1 MPTQGIWA
9 PRPRAQLLLAL
20 FLPFLTRGGGIALA
34 MAKPLNLSQSS
45 AMLSHSPAAA
55 ASRFPGCRRRFHW
68 EALPRATPHREKWE
82 GGSRG
87 ALSLRSPPRS
97 KCQATS
103 SCRDQPS
110 QRAARFAAIP
120 VAAASAGAAV
130 ASETV
135 CTPRELHPPWPA
147 RAPGQVAAGLGQPGQ
162 LSPPT
167 LSPGWPG
174 APSSPC
180 MNVYFIR
187 TDTDHG
193 I

>member
-1 MPTQGIWA
+1 MPWQSPWIYPGAQLCFLT
-9 PRPRAQLLLAL
+9 PRSPISWLQEEVPLGSAAQSHPTWGEVGRRVKGSAVPQESPRA
-20 FLPFLTRGGGIALA
+20 
-34 MAKPLNLSQSS
+34 
-45 AMLSHSPAAA
+45 
-55 ASRFPGCRRRFHW
+55 
-68 EALPRATPHREKWE
+68 
-82 GGSRG
+82 
-87 ALSLRSPPRS
+87 

-103 SCRDQPS
+103 SRRDQPS

-135 CTPRELHPPWPA
+135 CTPGSCTR
-147 RAPGQVAAGLGQPGQ
+147 RGQPGLLGTPGQ
-162 LSPPT
+162 LSPPA
-167 LSPGWPG
+167 LGPGWPG

-187 TDTDHG
+187 TDADHG